1 MFKFC
6 LQNTTIAYL
15 CKRALLPA
23 SSIHNH
29 IQYYMN
35 KTAVQLKKKRS
46 AHKFKLLYLG
56 KEIKERKA
64 TRLSFH
70 MLNLLPFFCGTAG
83 PRKLS
88 SAQTY
93 VGYTSALLYFIPQIC
108 HETMRELIS
117 ILTIDRHITCF
128 YFIQCILNDEFK
140 RKL

>member
-1 MFKFC
+1 MPAKHYNFVREHSC
-6 LQNTTIAYL
+6 QLLLSTTIY
-15 CKRALLPA
+15 
-23 SSIHNH
+23 SITWTK
-29 IQYYMN
+29 Q
-35 KTAVQLKKKRS
+35 QFSWKKKKTS

-64 TRLSFH
+64 TPLSFH
-70 MLNLLPFFCGTAG
+70 MLNLLPFFCGTSG

-117 ILTIDRHITCF
+117 ILTIDRYITCF
-128 YFIQCILNDEFK
+128 YLIQCILNDEFK